1 LRVAKVFLRPF
12 VLEFQG
18 RFQEILDIA
27 DDFTRFAANPNAT
40 VVELNEFEGHLFLEV
55 RLPLP
60 SLRFRFHFSFSFFA
74 PADVTLR

>member
-1 LRVAKVFLRPF
+1 

-55 RLPLP
+55 LP
-60 SLRFRFHFSFSFFA
+60 SSLFIFSSLSLYFYFY
-74 PADVTLR
+74 LI

>member
-60 SLRFRFHFSFSFFA
+60 SAFAFVFVLLSSFFVFVFCA
-74 PADVTLR
+74 C